1 MERLLYNNVIAGE
14 AVVGADSAACGEG
27 PRSPMMTV
35 SGIAAEGL
43 SADLN
48 IRRIAAEC
56 VCPQFTAVL
65 GADTEYRLEVI
76 PVIVLKCRN

>member
-56 VCPQFTAVL
+56 LSPQFTAVFGL
-65 GADTEYRLEVI
+65 DTEQHFALI
-76 PVIVLKCRN
+76 PVMMKSR